1 MVEVHGATRS
11 VARPRKDPGGEALDQ
26 RKQIVTSRSWVAM
39 VEEWCKQQQGRAPT
53 FSDAVRVLVER
64 QIRAEKGDSAG
75 GHGRD

>member
-1 MVEVHGATRS
+1 MSTPRKAIER
-11 VARPRKDPGGEALDQ
+11 VARPRKDPSGEPLDQ

-39 VEEWCKQQQGRAPT
+39 VEEWCKQQPGRAPT

-64 QIRAEKGDSAG
+64 QIRAEGGDGGS